1 MCERTDLQFLQDIL
15 ESILAASDFV
25 QGYDFNRFTQD
36 RKTKSATIRELEV
49 IGEASSRISTEKK
62 ELYQSVPWRLLKDF
76 RKVLSHEYFGVNDQI
91 VWDIVLNKLPPLKSQ
106 IEKIISIELKIVSSG
121 TDR

>member
-49 IGEASSRISTEKK
+49 IGEASSRISTEKRSCIN
-62 ELYQSVPWRLLKDF
+62 LFPGDC
-76 RKVLSHEYFGVNDQI
+76 
-91 VWDIVLNKLPPLKSQ
+91 
-106 IEKIISIELKIVSSG
+106 
-121 TDR
+121 